1 MELATKLKGETVQ
14 TSIRKVGIN
23 PNHWYPLGWS
33 DQLKPGKLQSAVV
46 WQRSLVVYR
55 DINGQVHALENRCPH
70 RGVELHLGRVQGS
83 GVACAYH
90 GWVFDGITGQCTDIP
105 YLPDDQKLPC
115 AQVQSFPV
123 QEKYGLIWVFPGD
136 PDLADVQPLPDVPE
150 YDDNDW
156 LMIPITAHFKAHFS
170 VCNENAMDVFHGF
183 LHQDLQGWF
192 NPVLLDLTATDA
204 SVHARYNVSYKGHL
218 AKFLGLSESANEVTT
233 LPISINY
240 TYPHYA
246 SQLEGVSSVYL
257 MRLPVDLSES
267 RSFALFFFKVRLPQW
282 FIRPLKPMVQKLIR
296 TFMLQPFL
304 NQDIEMM
311 ESEQQKYD
319 AEPHR
324 RFMEINPAIIALQ
337 RLIVRQYVQYM
348 QQSNLSSD
356 ADLVYETMDEEAAT
370 SPNATTSDPLVKQTS
385 TAGI

>member
-1 MELATKLKGETVQ
+1 MELATTLRGETVQ
-14 TSIRKVGIN
+14 TAIRKVGIN

-33 DQLKPGKLQSAVV
+33 DQLKPGDLKSAAV
-46 WQRSLVVYR
+46 WQQQLVVYR
-55 DINGQVHALENRCPH
+55 DIDGRVHALDDRCPH
-70 RGVELHLGRVQGS
+70 RGVELHLGKVQGV

-90 GWVFDGITGQCTDIP
+90 GWVFDGDSGNCTNIP
-105 YLPDDQKLPC
+105 YLPPEQKLPC
-115 AQVQSFPV
+115 ASVRSFPV
-123 QEKYGLIWVFPGD
+123 REKYGLIWAFPGD
-136 PDLADVQPLPDVPE
+136 PDLADDRLLPEVPE

-183 LHQDLQGWF
+183 LHQELQGWF
-192 NPVLLDLTATDA
+192 NPTLLDLKATDS
-204 SVHARYNVSYKGHL
+204 SVYARYNVSYKGHL

-257 MRLPVDLSES
+257 MRLPVDLAES
-267 RSFALFFFKVRLPQW
+267 RSFAMFFFKIRLPQW
-282 FIRPLKPMVQKLIR
+282 LIRPFKPLLQRAIR
-296 TFMLQPFL
+296 RFMLQPFL

-311 ESEQQKYD
+311 ESEQKKYD
-319 AEPHR
+319 AEPTR

-348 QQSNLSSD
+348 QQSNLSSEID
-356 ADLVYETMDEEAAT
+356 VGDVPTDDRLESVPDVEANTLTKRESEAV
-370 SPNATTSDPLVKQTS
+370 A
-385 TAGI
+385 